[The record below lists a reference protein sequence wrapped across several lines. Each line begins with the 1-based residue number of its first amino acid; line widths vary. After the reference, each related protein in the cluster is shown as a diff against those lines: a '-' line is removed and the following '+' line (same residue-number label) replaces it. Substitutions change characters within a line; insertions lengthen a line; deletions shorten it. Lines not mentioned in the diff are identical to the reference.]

1 MHKSFFEKVGFGDP
15 YVIRMI
21 PDDDIP
27 RKIVSFCKEN
37 GISHAVIVSAIGSAK
52 EVVFRDLLAGVKIPL
67 EPSKTNELRMMG
79 PYEILSL
86 EGNVFPMDNELIVH
100 LHTLLGTENGSVCG
114 GHVMQAKVLS
124 TLELILVEIKK
135 ASSYRMK
142 SAITGLNELLMD

>member
-1 MHKSFFEKVGFGDP
+1 
-15 YVIRMI
+15 
-21 PDDDIP
+21 
-27 RKIVSFCKEN
+27 
-37 GISHAVIVSAIGSAK
+37 VIVSAIGSAK
-52 EVVFRDLLAGVKIPL
+52 EVVYRDLLAGVKIPL

-86 EGNVFPMDNELIVH
+86 EGNVFPMDNELVVH
-100 LHTLLGTENGSVCG
+100 LHALLGTENGSVCG

-135 ASSYRMK
+135 ASSYRTK